1 MSAAQQNAHG
11 QGVSH
16 ATDHS
21 KVPEKIQEAAPAGLE
36 RKLPE
41 NVHPPYPI
49 PIPLSLLHKTS
60 SLQEIRF
67 IQRAT
72 QCTAIAPK
80 SRMPRA
86 AETQVLCRRSCRRCC
101 RRVWRGRFLMLF
113 MIRGMRGDC
122 IGSSIR
128 ARARESRER
137 WESRETRVIEYERI
151 VCNNIELC
159 FGFLLL
165 SCALFYF
172 YNFAKRF
179 CKIWIERSFLIFSSW
194 LLNADFLKHLFFS
207 AQSNASTRMMQC
219 LSETC
224 IGVSSRGS
232 ERKPSIFFFLSQ
244 ETNPAIQGNCFEPP
258 IFIRI

>member
-1 MSAAQQNAHG
+1 M
-11 QGVSH
+11 
-16 ATDHS
+16 
-21 KVPEKIQEAAPAGLE
+21 L
-36 RKLPE
+36 
-41 NVHPPYPI
+41 
-49 PIPLSLLHKTS
+49 
-60 SLQEIRF
+60 
-67 IQRAT
+67 
-72 QCTAIAPK
+72 
-80 SRMPRA
+80 RA

-101 RRVWRGRFLMLF
+101 RKVWRGRFLMLF